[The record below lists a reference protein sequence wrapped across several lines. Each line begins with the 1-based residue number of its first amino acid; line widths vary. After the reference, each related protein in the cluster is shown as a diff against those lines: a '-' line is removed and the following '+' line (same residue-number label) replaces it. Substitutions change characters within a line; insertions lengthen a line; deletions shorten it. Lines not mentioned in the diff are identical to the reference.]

1 LRYNNTCPIVHYLFG
16 ASLPMSAPSSSDPA
30 TKIDPKTVAHVATLA
45 RLGLTDDEAVSYSHD
60 LGKIL
65 AMVAQLDE
73 LDLSGVTLEATNAVP
88 MTLRPDV
95 VAPAFDHS
103 LLFAHAPLIEEEAFR
118 VPKIL
123 VASAN
128 PTEAQ

>member
-16 ASLPMSAPSSSDPA
+16 TSLLMSAPPDSA
-30 TKIDPKTVAHVATLA
+30 AKIDPEIVVHVATLA
-45 RLGLTDDEAVSYSHD
+45 RLGLTDEEVIRFSHD
-60 LGKIL
+60 LDKIL
-65 AMVAQLDE
+65 TMVAQLDE
-73 LDLSGVTLEATNAVP
+73 LDLSQVTVDVTNNVP

-95 VAPAFDHS
+95 VAPPFDHS

-128 PTEAQ
+128 PSEEAQ